1 MYAKNITRENILE
14 EFQKLQKQNAILT
27 KENKQLLFEKT
38 KHMNVDKKFTE
49 DEEKY
54 RIHFESSKDAVMIL
68 TPSTCIFTAGNR
80 SAIEMFNAE
89 DEKKLISKKLWELS
103 PKYQSDGQL
112 SSVKIKKMIE
122 KAMKTGSH
130 FFEWTHKR
138 INNKEFPATILF
150 TKLTSEH
157 KPLLEVTVKDI
168 TKRKKAEEELKKQL
182 EGMVKERTIKL
193 KHEMIEQIQ
202 AEEKLKSSTLL
213 LHDSETRYRTIFE
226 TANVAIWEEDFTEL
240 KAAIDA
246 VKAQGVADF
255 RSYLKKH
262 PEFVEQAMKLIKI
275 LNVNDEA
282 LIMYGA
288 HSKEE
293 LLASLDR
300 TFVPESLHTFEEE
313 LIAIAEGKRTF
324 EAEEITQNLQGERV
338 DVLLKLSIPAS
349 SESFGHILIS
359 MMDITER
366 KKAQEEL
373 INHQKHI
380 KLINR
385 ILRHDIANNFAVIQS
400 ALNIYKQS
408 HENQMLEEANK
419 QIQKGSLLIRR
430 MKQLEEFLTL
440 DKTLK
445 VRDLNSIINRIALSY
460 PALEINIIGKA
471 KVLAN
476 DAIDSVFD
484 NLFNNA
490 LIHAEADVI
499 DVSINK
505 LKNSCTIRVADNGKG
520 IPDKIKNKVFDES
533 FKYGEKGHTGLGL
546 YIVKKTIESFNGSI
560 RLENN
565 EPKGAIFIIT
575 LHLVQ

>member
-1 MYAKNITRENILE
+1 MYAKDITRENILE
-14 EFQKLQKQNAILT
+14 EFQKLQRQNAILT
-27 KENKQLLFEKT
+27 EENEQLLFEKT
-38 KHMNVDKKFTE
+38 KCIRVEKKFTE
-49 DEEKY
+49 GEKKY
-54 RIHFESSKDAVMIL
+54 RIHFESSKDAMMIL
-68 TPSTCIFTAGNR
+68 TASTCMFTAGNR
-80 SAIEMFNAE
+80 SAVEMFNVK
-89 DEKKLISKKLWELS
+89 DEKELISKKPWELS
-103 PKYQSDGQL
+103 PKYQPDGQL
-112 SSVKIKKMIE
+112 SSEKARKMIE

-138 INNKEFPATILF
+138 INDKEFPATVLF
-150 TKLTSEH
+150 TKLTSKH
-157 KPLLEVTVKDI
+157 KPFLEVTVKDI

-193 KHEMIEQIQ
+193 KQEMIEQIKP
-202 AEEKLKSSTLL
+202 EERLKSSTVF
-213 LHDSETRYRTIFE
+213 LHDNETRYRTIFE

-255 RSYLKKH
+255 RSYLEKH
-262 PEFVEQAMKLIKI
+262 PEFVEQAVKLIKI
-275 LNVNDEA
+275 LNVNNET
-282 LIMYGA
+282 LKMYRA

-300 TFVPESLHTFEEE
+300 IFVSESLHTFKEE

-349 SESFGHILIS
+349 KESFGHILIS

-400 ALNIYKQS
+400 ALNIYKQN
-408 HENQMLEEANK
+408 HENQMLEEADK

-430 MKQLEEFLTL
+430 MKQLEEFLNS

-445 VRDLNSIINRIALSY
+445 VRDSNSIINRIALSY
-460 PALEINIIGKA
+460 PALKINIIGKA

-499 DVSINK
+499 DISINK
-505 LKNSCTIRVADNGKG
+505 YKNSCTIRVADNGKG
-520 IPDKIKNKVFDES
+520 IPDKIKDKVFYES

-546 YIVKKTIESFNGSI
+546 YIAKKTIESFNGSI
-560 RLENN
+560 RVENN
-565 EPKGAIFIIT
+565 EPKGTVFIIT
-575 LHLVQ
+575 LQLVQ